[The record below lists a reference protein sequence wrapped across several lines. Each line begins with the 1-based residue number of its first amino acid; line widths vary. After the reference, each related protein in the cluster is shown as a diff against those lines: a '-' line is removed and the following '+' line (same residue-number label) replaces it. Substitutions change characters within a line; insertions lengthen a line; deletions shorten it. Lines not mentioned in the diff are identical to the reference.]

1 MLQTVVEITNIERQ
15 RGEFTRLLDKI
26 DTQARMEAL
35 KELQDAN
42 LRLEQISTRLQSTS
56 EKLRVRSGRPDIWI
70 YRKTEEGTQNVAASE
85 DMELIPGDV
94 VNITLQTENLAL
106 GQ

>member
-1 MLQTVVEITNIERQ
+1 MEI
-15 RGEFTRLLDKI
+15 
-26 DTQARMEAL
+26 L

-42 LRLEQISTRLQSTS
+42 LKLEQISTRLQSTS
-56 EKLRVRSGRPDIWI
+56 EKLRVRSGRPDIWV
-70 YRKTEEGTQNVAASE
+70 YRKTESGTQNVAADE

-94 VNITLQTENLAL
+94 VNITLQSENIGL

>member
-15 RGEFTRLLDKI
+15 RGEFARLLDKL
-26 DTQARMEAL
+26 DSQSRMDSL

-56 EKLRVRSGRPDIWI
+56 EKLRVKGGRPEIWV
-70 YRKTEEGTQNVAASE
+70 YRKTEAGTENVVASE
-85 DMELIPGDV
+85 DMELNPGDV
-94 VNITLQTENLAL
+94 VNITMQTENLAL